1 MYKNF
6 DGSSSDKAKR
16 TDTKQRW
23 FSSEPVDC
31 VSLTYDNKSL
41 QMRKRLT
48 QSLKNN
54 YGHQM
59 NRGLGLNIEHCI
71 LRLFETDFLCFIEG
85 VYVLQRSVEEILWWV
100 AIDHWQAL
108 SCLQI
113 TARCLWLLLNPLYIL
128 PGAPLVDEPVDLHQR
143 LRGESPEDVG
153 ACGREQA
160 CHLGIAKRY
169 HHNGESLH

>member
-23 FSSEPVDC
+23 FSSKPVDC

-48 QSLKNN
+48 QRVKNA

-59 NRGLGLNIEHCI
+59 NRGLVLNTEHC
-71 LRLFETDFLCFIEG
+71 T
-85 VYVLQRSVEEILWWV
+85 
-100 AIDHWQAL
+100 
-108 SCLQI
+108 
-113 TARCLWLLLNPLYIL
+113 
-128 PGAPLVDEPVDLHQR
+128 
-143 LRGESPEDVG
+143 
-153 ACGREQA
+153 
-160 CHLGIAKRY
+160 
-169 HHNGESLH
+169 